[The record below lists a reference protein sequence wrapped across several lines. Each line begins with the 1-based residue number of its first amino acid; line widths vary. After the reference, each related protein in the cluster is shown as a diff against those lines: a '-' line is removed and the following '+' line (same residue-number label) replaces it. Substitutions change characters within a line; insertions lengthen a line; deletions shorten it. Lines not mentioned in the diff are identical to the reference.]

1 MKITR
6 SGILV
11 AVLLSTATLACAES
25 IPSAHV
31 GDTFEITRV
40 RDSSSQAGEASSGS
54 SHDKDTIV
62 ERIEALRPDGV
73 ELLVDLPQGATAN
86 ERRQAWQFP
95 ARVFKPTEGPRQ
107 LLNGPELEK
116 RVDAWLRWGKM
127 TREACGHWFFTW
139 NAFRIECEPQSVLQ
153 TIQAFDPALPE
164 LRDGAL
170 YHDERAL
177 RPARLTMNSSASDGS
192 TFSVLLM
199 INPEAVQ
206 RDRAE
211 ADVVIGEISRK
222 PLTLEAALAERAKEA
237 VSGTIEIT
245 IDADPAG
252 NVRSLTK
259 LTKLQ
264 TRKLDGS
271 VETETV
277 TETLQRRL
285 LPHR

>member
-11 AVLLSTATLACAES
+11 AVILSTTTLARAES
-25 IPSAHV
+25 RPSAHV

-73 ELLVDLPQGATAN
+73 EVLVDLPQGATAN

-139 NAFRIECEPQSVLQ
+139 NAFRP
-153 TIQAFDPALPE
+153 
-164 LRDGAL
+164 
-170 YHDERAL
+170 
-177 RPARLTMNSSASDGS
+177 
-192 TFSVLLM
+192 
-199 INPEAVQ
+199 
-206 RDRAE
+206 
-211 ADVVIGEISRK
+211 
-222 PLTLEAALAERAKEA
+222 
-237 VSGTIEIT
+237 
-245 IDADPAG
+245 
-252 NVRSLTK
+252 SLTVATAPRPPK
-259 LTKLQ
+259 HSKMCGTTPTSFRSGARPVGLLVPLSATSFQ
-264 TRKLDGS
+264 PTITTAAPRAGTRYAAI
-271 VETETV
+271 
-277 TETLQRRL
+277 
-285 LPHR
+285 